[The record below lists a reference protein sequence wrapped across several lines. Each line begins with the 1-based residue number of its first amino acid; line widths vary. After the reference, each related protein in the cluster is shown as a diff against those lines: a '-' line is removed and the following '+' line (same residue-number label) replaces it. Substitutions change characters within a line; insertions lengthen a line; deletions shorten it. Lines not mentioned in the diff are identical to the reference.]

1 MLTATQVRA
10 LMALDDDDLTQAIRR
25 AGHKRDTLV
34 DSEFVGLTNGG
45 EFAYKAHYME
55 HGELVNCHV
64 FATIDT
70 ETGRV
75 LAGY

>member
-10 LMALDDDDLTQAIRR
+10 LMGLDDDDLTQAIRR
-25 AGHKRDTLV
+25 AGYKKDTLV

-45 EFAYKAHYME
+45 EFAYHAHYME
-55 HGELVNCHV
+55 HGETVNCHV
-64 FATIDT
+64 FAKIDT

-75 LAGY
+75 LASY